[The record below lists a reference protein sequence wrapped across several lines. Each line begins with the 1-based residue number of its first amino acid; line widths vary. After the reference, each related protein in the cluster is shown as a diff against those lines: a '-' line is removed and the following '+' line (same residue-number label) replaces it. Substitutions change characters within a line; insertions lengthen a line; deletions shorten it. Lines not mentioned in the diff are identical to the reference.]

1 MSEIAGLAGATPYAR
16 KPLVTLDKPY
26 RKLIY
31 EAIQAAL
38 NSVLDQIVTLLI
50 TSAYSPV
57 PKDTGFLRSQL
68 QVRITPSTSGVSLI
82 LAWPNV
88 PYAQHLIAQAGQ
100 VNVRH
105 AEPDG
110 RFDPMAENPWMEPS
124 MRMVFPLVL
133 AAFQRELQTRGIE
146 FTRG

>member
-1 MSEIAGLAGATPYAR
+1 MSESGLAGATPYAR
-16 KPLVTLDKPY
+16 RQLVQLAKPY
-26 RKLIY
+26 HKLIRD
-31 EAIQAAL
+31 AIQAAL
-38 NSVLDQIVTLLI
+38 NSVLDQIVTMLI
-50 TSAYSPV
+50 ISAYSPV

-68 QVRITPSTSGVSLI
+68 NVEIIPSMTGMVLQLS
-82 LAWPNV
+82 WPNV
-88 PYAQHLIAQAGQ
+88 PYAAALISKAGQ

-110 RFDPMAENPWMEPS
+110 RYDPMAENPWMEPS

-133 AAFQRELQTRGIE
+133 NALQQELTARGIE